1 MHVWRRQTWTETCTE
16 VGWKITFGRNPAPQ
30 LCLDPRYHTRAV
42 FLKQHIAWS
51 KNFAWFNTWRIM
63 RRSKPNQAQFDA
75 LKMWLSENY
84 PGIDVDLDYKRKM
97 RLMRGWSILA
107 SGIFLQVL
115 VTVCLGALTHFKV
128 GMASHAVWTLIWL
141 YGHPALRWTAL
152 LERSVFAAI
161 CRSRRVWFLF
171 MFTNLFAWVIT
182 FGVYGG
188 IAVIGVELL
197 ESFCS
202 QMISLSPGVWV
213 LTATLIFLSYTLALG
228 FTYFLPGII
237 GEISSFMS

>member
-1 MHVWRRQTWTETCTE
+1 MDRNLHR
-16 VGWKITFGRNPAPQ
+16 KITFGRKPAASV
-30 LCLDPRYHTRAV
+30 CLDPRAHPRAV

-51 KNFAWFNTWRIM
+51 RHFVWFNTWRIM
-63 RRSKPNQAQFDA
+63 RRSKPTQAQFDD
-75 LKMWLSENY
+75 LKTWLSENY

-97 RLMRGWSILA
+97 HLMRGWSILA
-107 SGIFLQVL
+107 SGLFLQVL
-115 VTVCLGALTHFKV
+115 VTVFLGALTHFRV
-128 GMASHAVWTLIWL
+128 GMASHAFWTLIWL

-161 CRSRRVWFLF
+161 CRSRKVWFLF
-171 MFTNLFAWVIT
+171 MFTNVFAWAIT

-197 ESFCS
+197 EAVCG
-202 QMISLSPGVWV
+202 QVISLSPGVWV
-213 LTATLIFLSYTLALG
+213 LTATVIFLSYTFVLL

-237 GEISSFMS
+237 GNILFF